1 MQLLLSPSQDVY
13 GPHMTKDSKSI
24 DEGGGRNSSRQAA
37 NFREREEMREN
48 QRGVGN
54 DEALPWHKDAVKDS
68 D

>member
-1 MQLLLSPSQDVY
+1 MFATLVESLSRRLWA
-13 GPHMTKDSKSI
+13 PHDSKSI
-24 DEGGGRNSSRQAA
+24 DEGRRNSSRQAA

-48 QRGVGN
+48 QRGVGD